1 MEFISSVPIYA
12 IVLSLLAIIVN
23 IFWSPEFTGIMD
35 KLRKRKAQ
43 EINSNKAIQ

>member
-1 MEFISSVPIYA
+1 VVEQRSVCEQA
-12 IVLSLLAIIVN
+12 AIIVN

-35 KLRKRKAQ
+35 KLRKRKTQ